1 MTGTELLRGL
11 SFVDERFIDEAENA
25 KLSGGIPWM
34 KILSVAA
41 CLCILIAGAFAMDFE
56 MDKPAAD
63 APAADMP
70 AADMPA
76 ADMPAADAPAADE
89 PAAAAPKEDAQT
101 GNTDNSSAESSMA
114 PGELCHVAYAR
125 LQVVSVLEDGSFEAI
140 AEATEDMQVDTP
152 VTVVVDPSKVPG
164 GEDIV
169 ADAIGVVVGAEFE
182 IYDGAY
188 DPEANILY
196 VTHVRI
202 VEE

>member
-1 MTGTELLRGL
+1 MTGTELLQGL
-11 SFVDERFIDEAENA
+11 SFVDERFVDEAENA

-70 AADMPA
+70 AADAPE
-76 ADMPAADAPAADE
+76 ADLPAADE

-101 GNTDNSSAESSMA
+101 GNTDNSSAESSLA

-125 LQVVSVLEDGSFEAI
+125 LQVVKVLEDGSFEAI

-164 GEDIV
+164 GENIV
-169 ADAIGVVVGAEFE
+169 ADAIGVVVGAKIE

-188 DPEANILY
+188 DPENNPLY
-196 VTHVRI
+196 VAQWLPI
-202 VEE
+202 E

>member
-11 SFVDERFIDEAENA
+11 SFVDERFVDEAENA

-56 MDKPAAD
+56 MDKSAAD

-70 AADMPA
+70 AADAPE
-76 ADMPAADAPAADE
+76 ADLPAADE

-101 GNTDNSSAESSMA
+101 GNTDNSSAESSLA

-125 LQVVSVLEDGSFEAI
+125 LQVVKVLEDGSFEAI

-164 GEDIV
+164 GENIV

-188 DPEANILY
+188 DSEANILY

>member
-1 MTGTELLRGL
+1 MTGTELLQGL
-11 SFVDERFIDEAENA
+11 SFVDERFVDEAENA

-70 AADMPA
+70 AADAPE
-76 ADMPAADAPAADE
+76 ADLPAADE

-101 GNTDNSSAESSMA
+101 EHTNTSSAEISLA

-125 LQVVSVLEDGSFEAI
+125 LQVVKVLEDGSFEAI

-164 GEDIV
+164 GENIV

-188 DPEANILY
+188 DTENNTLY
-196 VTHVRI
+196 VAQWLPI
-202 VEE
+202 E

>member
-70 AADMPA
+70 AAD
-76 ADMPAADAPAADE
+76 E

-101 GNTDNSSAESSMA
+101 GNTDNSSAEISLA

-125 LQVVSVLEDGSFEAI
+125 LQVVKVLEDGSFEAI
-140 AEATEDMQVDTP
+140 AEATEDMQVDTL

-164 GEDIV
+164 GENIV

-188 DPEANILY
+188 DSEANILY

>member
-41 CLCILIAGAFAMDFE
+41 CLCILLAGSWVMGWYNHE
-56 MDKPAAD
+56 SIAD

-70 AADMPA
+70 AADM
-76 ADMPAADAPAADE
+76 

-101 GNTDNSSAESSMA
+101 GNTDNSSAESSLA
-114 PGELCHVAYAR
+114 PGELCHVTYAR
-125 LQVVSVLEDGSFEAI
+125 LLVVNVLEDGSFEAI

-164 GEDIV
+164 GENIV
-169 ADAIGVVVGAEFE
+169 ADAIGVVVGAKIE

-188 DPEANILY
+188 DTENNTLY
-196 VTHVRI
+196 I
-202 VEE
+202 AQWLPIE